1 MKKPSSY
8 SLNCWANFLETG
20 GYQSNHIHNNGW
32 MSGVYYVSIP
42 QSETEVAE
50 NAGWITFNR
59 SGYDLP
65 HFGGE
70 YGIKKIRPVPGM
82 LILFPSYVWHGTIP
96 FSGTK
101 SRVSISFDVQFN

>member
-8 SLNCWANFLETG
+8 SLNCWANVLETG
-20 GYQSNHIHNNGW
+20 DYQANHIHNEGW

-42 QSETEVAE
+42 SIEAEVAE
-50 NAGWITFNR
+50 NAGWIIFNR
-59 SGYDLP
+59 AGYDLP

-70 YGIKKIRPVPGM
+70 YGIKTIRPVPGM